1 MSTKPNVAQFPS
13 LRAQA
18 AMSNVNA
25 PRACEKCGSIFFLEV
40 PAGMYTSGAGGF
52 RSVNTTPNKIY
63 ICPCGEIQLPGSF
76 GVGVPAGSERD
87 LFVQSIRAALQHK
100 NNVSRDLVAQ
110 GTPSLSEFN
119 KLKAQLVELTER
131 FNSMLGGEQVDPIEA
146 EEIDESGSG
155 EQVEQEQEEAPVN
168 ADGPR
173 EELTSTAPIASGVR
187 GRSAASATQAK
198 GDVKQINGP
207 AKPVYEGG
215 ARAQMR
221 RQGA

>member
-1 MSTKPNVAQFPS
+1 MSTKPTVTQIPS

-25 PRACEKCGSIFFLEV
+25 PKACEKCGSIFFLEV
-40 PAGMYTSGAGGF
+40 PVGMYTSGAGGF

-131 FNSMLGGEQVDPIEA
+131 FNSMLGGEQVEPIETDEV
-146 EEIDESGSG
+146 EESEEG
-155 EQVEQEQEEAPVN
+155 QHEQEQEEVPAN
-168 ADGPR
+168 DQPR
-173 EELTSTAPIASGVR
+173 EELASTAPIATGVR
-187 GRSAASATQAK
+187 GRSAASATQTK
-198 GDVKQINGP
+198 GDVKQLN
-207 AKPVYEGG
+207 ASSKPVYEGG